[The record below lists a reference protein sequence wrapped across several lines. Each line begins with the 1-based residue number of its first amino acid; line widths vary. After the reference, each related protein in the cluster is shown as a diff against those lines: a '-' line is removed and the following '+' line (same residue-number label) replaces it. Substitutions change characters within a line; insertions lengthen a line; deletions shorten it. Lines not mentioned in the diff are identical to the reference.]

1 MKVTEL
7 NEGKKIAY
15 AVKKTVLTLD
25 GGRIALDLQKYQKD
39 YPVTLDFMTDG
50 EGNLLMNAFD
60 SLRAYVAE
68 VRLPA
73 YETETVE
80 VEDEE
85 SDAADTT
92 PADEQDAAAQ
102 AGVTGETQDA
112 ETTAQGETQKKTVTR
127 RLPLDMSKVELDL
140 FAIDGIYINQLHARC
155 RDSNIPALAGVLA
168 VVVVALRLAAILV
181 APQRHSSPLGV
192 SRLMPSRALGGGLLA
207 ELVVVLAVCGVLRGQ
222 AVSAAIVVLRLVLAH
237 VEARDLL
244 AVHAERRVYARVAGT
259 KHVAQA
265 ERRDVHH
272 NARLVLIVHQH
283 IIGGEH
289 GLHGHAHCIKVVSH
303 LSFLLKTRRPA
314 G

>member
-15 AVKKTVLTLD
+15 AVNKTVLTLD

-68 VRLPA
+68 IRLPA

-85 SDAADTT
+85 TTAADTT
-92 PADEQDAAAQ
+92 PADEQDAAEE

-112 ETTAQGETQKKTVTR
+112 ETAAQGETQKKTVTR

-140 FAIDGIYINQLHARC
+140 FAIDGIYINQL
-155 RDSNIPALAGVLA
+155 D
-168 VVVVALRLAAILV
+168 
-181 APQRHSSPLGV
+181 
-192 SRLMPSRALGGGLLA
+192 
-207 ELVVVLAVCGVLRGQ
+207 
-222 AVSAAIVVLRLVLAH
+222 
-237 VEARDLL
+237 
-244 AVHAERRVYARVAGT
+244 
-259 KHVAQA
+259 
-265 ERRDVHH
+265 
-272 NARLVLIVHQH
+272 
-283 IIGGEH
+283 GE
-289 GLHGHAHCIKVVSH
+289 
-303 LSFLLKTRRPA
+303 F
-314 G
+314 

>member
-85 SDAADTT
+85 TAAADTT
-92 PADEQDAAAQ
+92 PADEQGAAEE

-140 FAIDGIYINQLHARC
+140 FAIGGIYINQL
-155 RDSNIPALAGVLA
+155 D
-168 VVVVALRLAAILV
+168 
-181 APQRHSSPLGV
+181 
-192 SRLMPSRALGGGLLA
+192 
-207 ELVVVLAVCGVLRGQ
+207 
-222 AVSAAIVVLRLVLAH
+222 
-237 VEARDLL
+237 
-244 AVHAERRVYARVAGT
+244 
-259 KHVAQA
+259 
-265 ERRDVHH
+265 
-272 NARLVLIVHQH
+272 
-283 IIGGEH
+283 GE
-289 GLHGHAHCIKVVSH
+289 
-303 LSFLLKTRRPA
+303 F
-314 G
+314 

>member
-80 VEDEE
+80 VEDE
-85 SDAADTT
+85 DAKDSTEEAAEDTT
-92 PADEQDAAAQ
+92 PADELAAAEE
-102 AGVTGETQDA
+102 AGVTEDEQQGQDTESA
-112 ETTAQGETQKKTVTR
+112 TMAAKQPKTVTR

-140 FAIDGIYINQLHARC
+140 FAIDGIYINQL
-155 RDSNIPALAGVLA
+155 D
-168 VVVVALRLAAILV
+168 
-181 APQRHSSPLGV
+181 
-192 SRLMPSRALGGGLLA
+192 
-207 ELVVVLAVCGVLRGQ
+207 
-222 AVSAAIVVLRLVLAH
+222 
-237 VEARDLL
+237 
-244 AVHAERRVYARVAGT
+244 
-259 KHVAQA
+259 
-265 ERRDVHH
+265 
-272 NARLVLIVHQH
+272 
-283 IIGGEH
+283 GE
-289 GLHGHAHCIKVVSH
+289 
-303 LSFLLKTRRPA
+303 F
-314 G
+314 

>member
-50 EGNLLMNAFD
+50 EGILLMIAFD

-68 VRLPA
+68 IRLPA

-85 SDAADTT
+85 TAAADTT

-102 AGVTGETQDA
+102 AGVTEEAQDA
-112 ETTAQGETQKKTVTR
+112 ETVAQGETQKKTVTR

-140 FAIDGIYINQLHARC
+140 FAIDGIYINQL
-155 RDSNIPALAGVLA
+155 D
-168 VVVVALRLAAILV
+168 
-181 APQRHSSPLGV
+181 
-192 SRLMPSRALGGGLLA
+192 
-207 ELVVVLAVCGVLRGQ
+207 
-222 AVSAAIVVLRLVLAH
+222 
-237 VEARDLL
+237 
-244 AVHAERRVYARVAGT
+244 
-259 KHVAQA
+259 
-265 ERRDVHH
+265 
-272 NARLVLIVHQH
+272 
-283 IIGGEH
+283 GE
-289 GLHGHAHCIKVVSH
+289 
-303 LSFLLKTRRPA
+303 F
-314 G
+314 

>member
-85 SDAADTT
+85 ATAADTT
-92 PADEQDAAAQ
+92 PADEQDAAEE

-112 ETTAQGETQKKTVTR
+112 EAAAQGETQKKTVTR

-140 FAIDGIYINQLHARC
+140 FAIDGIYINQL
-155 RDSNIPALAGVLA
+155 D
-168 VVVVALRLAAILV
+168 
-181 APQRHSSPLGV
+181 
-192 SRLMPSRALGGGLLA
+192 
-207 ELVVVLAVCGVLRGQ
+207 
-222 AVSAAIVVLRLVLAH
+222 
-237 VEARDLL
+237 
-244 AVHAERRVYARVAGT
+244 
-259 KHVAQA
+259 
-265 ERRDVHH
+265 
-272 NARLVLIVHQH
+272 
-283 IIGGEH
+283 GE
-289 GLHGHAHCIKVVSH
+289 
-303 LSFLLKTRRPA
+303 F
-314 G
+314 

>member
-85 SDAADTT
+85 TAAADTT
-92 PADEQDAAAQ
+92 PADEQDAAEE
-102 AGVTGETQDA
+102 AGVTGEAQDA
-112 ETTAQGETQKKTVTR
+112 ETDVQGEMQKKTVTR

-140 FAIDGIYINQLHARC
+140 FAIDGIYINQL
-155 RDSNIPALAGVLA
+155 D
-168 VVVVALRLAAILV
+168 
-181 APQRHSSPLGV
+181 
-192 SRLMPSRALGGGLLA
+192 
-207 ELVVVLAVCGVLRGQ
+207 
-222 AVSAAIVVLRLVLAH
+222 
-237 VEARDLL
+237 
-244 AVHAERRVYARVAGT
+244 
-259 KHVAQA
+259 
-265 ERRDVHH
+265 
-272 NARLVLIVHQH
+272 
-283 IIGGEH
+283 GE
-289 GLHGHAHCIKVVSH
+289 
-303 LSFLLKTRRPA
+303 F
-314 G
+314 

>member
-85 SDAADTT
+85 TAAADTT
-92 PADEQDAAAQ
+92 PADEQDAAEE
-102 AGVTGETQDA
+102 AGVTEETQDA

-140 FAIDGIYINQLHARC
+140 FAIDGIYINQL
-155 RDSNIPALAGVLA
+155 D
-168 VVVVALRLAAILV
+168 
-181 APQRHSSPLGV
+181 
-192 SRLMPSRALGGGLLA
+192 
-207 ELVVVLAVCGVLRGQ
+207 
-222 AVSAAIVVLRLVLAH
+222 
-237 VEARDLL
+237 
-244 AVHAERRVYARVAGT
+244 
-259 KHVAQA
+259 
-265 ERRDVHH
+265 
-272 NARLVLIVHQH
+272 
-283 IIGGEH
+283 GE
-289 GLHGHAHCIKVVSH
+289 
-303 LSFLLKTRRPA
+303 F
-314 G
+314 

>member
-7 NEGKKIAY
+7 NEGKKNAY

-85 SDAADTT
+85 TAAADTT
-92 PADEQDAAAQ
+92 PADEQDAAEE

-112 ETTAQGETQKKTVTR
+112 EAAAQGETQKKTVTR

-140 FAIDGIYINQLHARC
+140 FAIDGIYINQL
-155 RDSNIPALAGVLA
+155 D
-168 VVVVALRLAAILV
+168 
-181 APQRHSSPLGV
+181 
-192 SRLMPSRALGGGLLA
+192 
-207 ELVVVLAVCGVLRGQ
+207 
-222 AVSAAIVVLRLVLAH
+222 
-237 VEARDLL
+237 
-244 AVHAERRVYARVAGT
+244 
-259 KHVAQA
+259 
-265 ERRDVHH
+265 
-272 NARLVLIVHQH
+272 
-283 IIGGEH
+283 GE
-289 GLHGHAHCIKVVSH
+289 
-303 LSFLLKTRRPA
+303 F
-314 G
+314 

>member
-68 VRLPA
+68 IRLPA

-80 VEDEE
+80 VEDKET
-85 SDAADTT
+85 DAADTT

-102 AGVTGETQDA
+102 AGVTEEMQDA
-112 ETTAQGETQKKTVTR
+112 EAVAQGETQKKTVTR

-140 FAIDGIYINQLHARC
+140 FAIDGIYINQL
-155 RDSNIPALAGVLA
+155 D
-168 VVVVALRLAAILV
+168 
-181 APQRHSSPLGV
+181 
-192 SRLMPSRALGGGLLA
+192 
-207 ELVVVLAVCGVLRGQ
+207 
-222 AVSAAIVVLRLVLAH
+222 
-237 VEARDLL
+237 
-244 AVHAERRVYARVAGT
+244 
-259 KHVAQA
+259 
-265 ERRDVHH
+265 
-272 NARLVLIVHQH
+272 
-283 IIGGEH
+283 GE
-289 GLHGHAHCIKVVSH
+289 
-303 LSFLLKTRRPA
+303 F
-314 G
+314 

>member
-68 VRLPA
+68 IRLPA

-80 VEDEE
+80 VEDE
-85 SDAADTT
+85 DTAAADTT
-92 PADEQDAAAQ
+92 QEDEQDAAAQ

-112 ETTAQGETQKKTVTR
+112 EAVAQGETQKKTVTR

-140 FAIDGIYINQLHARC
+140 FAIDGIYINQL
-155 RDSNIPALAGVLA
+155 D
-168 VVVVALRLAAILV
+168 
-181 APQRHSSPLGV
+181 
-192 SRLMPSRALGGGLLA
+192 
-207 ELVVVLAVCGVLRGQ
+207 
-222 AVSAAIVVLRLVLAH
+222 
-237 VEARDLL
+237 
-244 AVHAERRVYARVAGT
+244 
-259 KHVAQA
+259 
-265 ERRDVHH
+265 
-272 NARLVLIVHQH
+272 
-283 IIGGEH
+283 GE
-289 GLHGHAHCIKVVSH
+289 
-303 LSFLLKTRRPA
+303 F
-314 G
+314 

>member
-85 SDAADTT
+85 TAAADTT
-92 PADEQDAAAQ
+92 TADEQDAAEE

-112 ETTAQGETQKKTVTR
+112 EATAQGETQKKTVTR

-140 FAIDGIYINQLHARC
+140 FAIDGVYINQL
-155 RDSNIPALAGVLA
+155 D
-168 VVVVALRLAAILV
+168 
-181 APQRHSSPLGV
+181 
-192 SRLMPSRALGGGLLA
+192 
-207 ELVVVLAVCGVLRGQ
+207 
-222 AVSAAIVVLRLVLAH
+222 
-237 VEARDLL
+237 
-244 AVHAERRVYARVAGT
+244 
-259 KHVAQA
+259 
-265 ERRDVHH
+265 
-272 NARLVLIVHQH
+272 
-283 IIGGEH
+283 GE
-289 GLHGHAHCIKVVSH
+289 
-303 LSFLLKTRRPA
+303 F
-314 G
+314 

>member
-50 EGNLLMNAFD
+50 EGNMLMNAFD

-85 SDAADTT
+85 TAAADTT
-92 PADEQDAAAQ
+92 PADERDAAAQ
-102 AGVTGETQDA
+102 AGVTREAQDA
-112 ETTAQGETQKKTVTR
+112 EAAAQGETQKKTVTR

-140 FAIDGIYINQLHARC
+140 FAIDGIYINQL
-155 RDSNIPALAGVLA
+155 D
-168 VVVVALRLAAILV
+168 
-181 APQRHSSPLGV
+181 
-192 SRLMPSRALGGGLLA
+192 
-207 ELVVVLAVCGVLRGQ
+207 
-222 AVSAAIVVLRLVLAH
+222 
-237 VEARDLL
+237 
-244 AVHAERRVYARVAGT
+244 
-259 KHVAQA
+259 
-265 ERRDVHH
+265 
-272 NARLVLIVHQH
+272 
-283 IIGGEH
+283 GE
-289 GLHGHAHCIKVVSH
+289 
-303 LSFLLKTRRPA
+303 F
-314 G
+314 

>member
-85 SDAADTT
+85 TAAADTT

-102 AGVTGETQDA
+102 AGVTEEAQDA
-112 ETTAQGETQKKTVTR
+112 EAAAQGEMQKKTMTR

-140 FAIDGIYINQLHARC
+140 FAIDGIYINQL
-155 RDSNIPALAGVLA
+155 D
-168 VVVVALRLAAILV
+168 
-181 APQRHSSPLGV
+181 
-192 SRLMPSRALGGGLLA
+192 
-207 ELVVVLAVCGVLRGQ
+207 
-222 AVSAAIVVLRLVLAH
+222 
-237 VEARDLL
+237 
-244 AVHAERRVYARVAGT
+244 
-259 KHVAQA
+259 
-265 ERRDVHH
+265 
-272 NARLVLIVHQH
+272 
-283 IIGGEH
+283 GE
-289 GLHGHAHCIKVVSH
+289 
-303 LSFLLKTRRPA
+303 F
-314 G
+314 

>member
-68 VRLPA
+68 IRLPA

-85 SDAADTT
+85 TAAADTT

-102 AGVTGETQDA
+102 AGVTEETQDTEA
-112 ETTAQGETQKKTVTR
+112 AAQGEMQKKTVTR

-140 FAIDGIYINQLHARC
+140 FAIDGIYINQL
-155 RDSNIPALAGVLA
+155 D
-168 VVVVALRLAAILV
+168 
-181 APQRHSSPLGV
+181 
-192 SRLMPSRALGGGLLA
+192 
-207 ELVVVLAVCGVLRGQ
+207 
-222 AVSAAIVVLRLVLAH
+222 
-237 VEARDLL
+237 
-244 AVHAERRVYARVAGT
+244 
-259 KHVAQA
+259 
-265 ERRDVHH
+265 
-272 NARLVLIVHQH
+272 
-283 IIGGEH
+283 GE
-289 GLHGHAHCIKVVSH
+289 
-303 LSFLLKTRRPA
+303 F
-314 G
+314 

>member
-7 NEGKKIAY
+7 NEGEKIAY

-50 EGNLLMNAFD
+50 EGNMLMNAFD

-85 SDAADTT
+85 TAAADTT

-102 AGVTGETQDA
+102 AGVTGEAQDA
-112 ETTAQGETQKKTVTR
+112 ETVAQGETQKKTVTR

-140 FAIDGIYINQLHARC
+140 FAIDGIYINQL
-155 RDSNIPALAGVLA
+155 D
-168 VVVVALRLAAILV
+168 
-181 APQRHSSPLGV
+181 
-192 SRLMPSRALGGGLLA
+192 
-207 ELVVVLAVCGVLRGQ
+207 
-222 AVSAAIVVLRLVLAH
+222 
-237 VEARDLL
+237 
-244 AVHAERRVYARVAGT
+244 
-259 KHVAQA
+259 
-265 ERRDVHH
+265 
-272 NARLVLIVHQH
+272 
-283 IIGGEH
+283 GE
-289 GLHGHAHCIKVVSH
+289 
-303 LSFLLKTRRPA
+303 F
-314 G
+314 

>member
-85 SDAADTT
+85 TDAADTT

-112 ETTAQGETQKKTVTR
+112 ETAAQGEMQKKTVTR

-140 FAIDGIYINQLHARC
+140 FAIDGIYINQL
-155 RDSNIPALAGVLA
+155 D
-168 VVVVALRLAAILV
+168 
-181 APQRHSSPLGV
+181 
-192 SRLMPSRALGGGLLA
+192 
-207 ELVVVLAVCGVLRGQ
+207 
-222 AVSAAIVVLRLVLAH
+222 
-237 VEARDLL
+237 
-244 AVHAERRVYARVAGT
+244 
-259 KHVAQA
+259 
-265 ERRDVHH
+265 
-272 NARLVLIVHQH
+272 
-283 IIGGEH
+283 GE
-289 GLHGHAHCIKVVSH
+289 
-303 LSFLLKTRRPA
+303 F
-314 G
+314 

>member
-1 MKVTEL
+1 MKVVEL

-68 VRLPA
+68 IRLPA

-85 SDAADTT
+85 TAAADTT

-140 FAIDGIYINQLHARC
+140 FAISGIYINQL
-155 RDSNIPALAGVLA
+155 D
-168 VVVVALRLAAILV
+168 
-181 APQRHSSPLGV
+181 
-192 SRLMPSRALGGGLLA
+192 
-207 ELVVVLAVCGVLRGQ
+207 
-222 AVSAAIVVLRLVLAH
+222 
-237 VEARDLL
+237 
-244 AVHAERRVYARVAGT
+244 
-259 KHVAQA
+259 
-265 ERRDVHH
+265 
-272 NARLVLIVHQH
+272 
-283 IIGGEH
+283 GE
-289 GLHGHAHCIKVVSH
+289 
-303 LSFLLKTRRPA
+303 F
-314 G
+314 

>member
-50 EGNLLMNAFD
+50 EGNMLMNAFD

-85 SDAADTT
+85 TAAADTT
-92 PADEQDAAAQ
+92 PADEQDAAVQ
-102 AGVTGETQDA
+102 AGVTEEAQDA
-112 ETTAQGETQKKTVTR
+112 ETVAQGETQKKTVTR

-140 FAIDGIYINQLHARC
+140 FAIDGIYINQL
-155 RDSNIPALAGVLA
+155 D
-168 VVVVALRLAAILV
+168 
-181 APQRHSSPLGV
+181 
-192 SRLMPSRALGGGLLA
+192 
-207 ELVVVLAVCGVLRGQ
+207 
-222 AVSAAIVVLRLVLAH
+222 
-237 VEARDLL
+237 
-244 AVHAERRVYARVAGT
+244 
-259 KHVAQA
+259 
-265 ERRDVHH
+265 
-272 NARLVLIVHQH
+272 
-283 IIGGEH
+283 GE
-289 GLHGHAHCIKVVSH
+289 
-303 LSFLLKTRRPA
+303 F
-314 G
+314 

>member
-50 EGNLLMNAFD
+50 EGNMLMNAFD

-85 SDAADTT
+85 TAAADTA
-92 PADEQDAAAQ
+92 PADEQDAAEE

-112 ETTAQGETQKKTVTR
+112 EAAAQGETQKKTVTR

-140 FAIDGIYINQLHARC
+140 FAIDGIYINQL
-155 RDSNIPALAGVLA
+155 D
-168 VVVVALRLAAILV
+168 
-181 APQRHSSPLGV
+181 
-192 SRLMPSRALGGGLLA
+192 
-207 ELVVVLAVCGVLRGQ
+207 
-222 AVSAAIVVLRLVLAH
+222 
-237 VEARDLL
+237 
-244 AVHAERRVYARVAGT
+244 
-259 KHVAQA
+259 
-265 ERRDVHH
+265 
-272 NARLVLIVHQH
+272 
-283 IIGGEH
+283 GE
-289 GLHGHAHCIKVVSH
+289 
-303 LSFLLKTRRPA
+303 F
-314 G
+314 

>member
-7 NEGKKIAY
+7 NDGKKIAY

-85 SDAADTT
+85 TAAADTT
-92 PADEQDAAAQ
+92 PADEQDAAEE

-112 ETTAQGETQKKTVTR
+112 EAAAQGETQKKTVTR

-140 FAIDGIYINQLHARC
+140 FAIDGIYINQL
-155 RDSNIPALAGVLA
+155 D
-168 VVVVALRLAAILV
+168 
-181 APQRHSSPLGV
+181 
-192 SRLMPSRALGGGLLA
+192 
-207 ELVVVLAVCGVLRGQ
+207 
-222 AVSAAIVVLRLVLAH
+222 
-237 VEARDLL
+237 
-244 AVHAERRVYARVAGT
+244 
-259 KHVAQA
+259 
-265 ERRDVHH
+265 
-272 NARLVLIVHQH
+272 
-283 IIGGEH
+283 GE
-289 GLHGHAHCIKVVSH
+289 
-303 LSFLLKTRRPA
+303 F
-314 G
+314 

>member
-68 VRLPA
+68 IRLPA

-92 PADEQDAAAQ
+92 QADEQDAAEE
-102 AGVTGETQDA
+102 AGVTGEAQDA

-140 FAIDGIYINQLHARC
+140 FAIGGIYINQL
-155 RDSNIPALAGVLA
+155 D
-168 VVVVALRLAAILV
+168 
-181 APQRHSSPLGV
+181 
-192 SRLMPSRALGGGLLA
+192 
-207 ELVVVLAVCGVLRGQ
+207 
-222 AVSAAIVVLRLVLAH
+222 
-237 VEARDLL
+237 
-244 AVHAERRVYARVAGT
+244 
-259 KHVAQA
+259 
-265 ERRDVHH
+265 
-272 NARLVLIVHQH
+272 
-283 IIGGEH
+283 GE
-289 GLHGHAHCIKVVSH
+289 
-303 LSFLLKTRRPA
+303 F
-314 G
+314 

>member
-85 SDAADTT
+85 TAAADTT
-92 PADEQDAAAQ
+92 PADEQDAAEE

-112 ETTAQGETQKKTVTR
+112 EAAAQGETQKKTVTR

-140 FAIDGIYINQLHARC
+140 FAIDGIYINQL
-155 RDSNIPALAGVLA
+155 DG
-168 VVVVALRLAAILV
+168 
-181 APQRHSSPLGV
+181 
-192 SRLMPSRALGGGLLA
+192 
-207 ELVVVLAVCGVLRGQ
+207 
-222 AVSAAIVVLRLVLAH
+222 
-237 VEARDLL
+237 D
-244 AVHAERRVYARVAGT
+244 
-259 KHVAQA
+259 
-265 ERRDVHH
+265 
-272 NARLVLIVHQH
+272 
-283 IIGGEH
+283 
-289 GLHGHAHCIKVVSH
+289 
-303 LSFLLKTRRPA
+303 F
-314 G
+314 

>member
-50 EGNLLMNAFD
+50 EGNMLMNAFD

-68 VRLPA
+68 IRLPA

-85 SDAADTT
+85 TDAADTT

-102 AGVTGETQDA
+102 AGVTEEAQDA
-112 ETTAQGETQKKTVTR
+112 EAAAQGEMQKKTVTR

-140 FAIDGIYINQLHARC
+140 FAIGGIYINQL
-155 RDSNIPALAGVLA
+155 D
-168 VVVVALRLAAILV
+168 
-181 APQRHSSPLGV
+181 
-192 SRLMPSRALGGGLLA
+192 
-207 ELVVVLAVCGVLRGQ
+207 
-222 AVSAAIVVLRLVLAH
+222 
-237 VEARDLL
+237 
-244 AVHAERRVYARVAGT
+244 
-259 KHVAQA
+259 
-265 ERRDVHH
+265 
-272 NARLVLIVHQH
+272 
-283 IIGGEH
+283 GE
-289 GLHGHAHCIKVVSH
+289 
-303 LSFLLKTRRPA
+303 F
-314 G
+314 

>member
-50 EGNLLMNAFD
+50 EGNMLMNAFD

-68 VRLPA
+68 IRLPA

-85 SDAADTT
+85 TDAADTT

-102 AGVTGETQDA
+102 AGVTGEMQDA
-112 ETTAQGETQKKTVTR
+112 EAATQGETQKKTVTR

-140 FAIDGIYINQLHARC
+140 FAIGGIYINQL
-155 RDSNIPALAGVLA
+155 D
-168 VVVVALRLAAILV
+168 
-181 APQRHSSPLGV
+181 
-192 SRLMPSRALGGGLLA
+192 
-207 ELVVVLAVCGVLRGQ
+207 
-222 AVSAAIVVLRLVLAH
+222 
-237 VEARDLL
+237 
-244 AVHAERRVYARVAGT
+244 
-259 KHVAQA
+259 
-265 ERRDVHH
+265 
-272 NARLVLIVHQH
+272 
-283 IIGGEH
+283 GE
-289 GLHGHAHCIKVVSH
+289 
-303 LSFLLKTRRPA
+303 F
-314 G
+314 

>member
-15 AVKKTVLTLD
+15 AVKKTVLTMD

-50 EGNLLMNAFD
+50 EGNLLMHAFD

-85 SDAADTT
+85 TAAADTT
-92 PADEQDAAAQ
+92 PADEQDAAEE

-112 ETTAQGETQKKTVTR
+112 EAAAQGETQKKTVTR

-140 FAIDGIYINQLHARC
+140 FAIDGIYINQL
-155 RDSNIPALAGVLA
+155 D
-168 VVVVALRLAAILV
+168 
-181 APQRHSSPLGV
+181 
-192 SRLMPSRALGGGLLA
+192 
-207 ELVVVLAVCGVLRGQ
+207 
-222 AVSAAIVVLRLVLAH
+222 
-237 VEARDLL
+237 
-244 AVHAERRVYARVAGT
+244 
-259 KHVAQA
+259 
-265 ERRDVHH
+265 
-272 NARLVLIVHQH
+272 
-283 IIGGEH
+283 GE
-289 GLHGHAHCIKVVSH
+289 
-303 LSFLLKTRRPA
+303 F
-314 G
+314 

>member
-68 VRLPA
+68 IRLPA

-85 SDAADTT
+85 TAAADTT
-92 PADEQDAAAQ
+92 PADEQDAAEE

-112 ETTAQGETQKKTVTR
+112 EAATQGETQKKTVTR

-140 FAIDGIYINQLHARC
+140 FAIDGIYINQL
-155 RDSNIPALAGVLA
+155 D
-168 VVVVALRLAAILV
+168 
-181 APQRHSSPLGV
+181 
-192 SRLMPSRALGGGLLA
+192 
-207 ELVVVLAVCGVLRGQ
+207 
-222 AVSAAIVVLRLVLAH
+222 
-237 VEARDLL
+237 
-244 AVHAERRVYARVAGT
+244 
-259 KHVAQA
+259 
-265 ERRDVHH
+265 
-272 NARLVLIVHQH
+272 
-283 IIGGEH
+283 GE
-289 GLHGHAHCIKVVSH
+289 
-303 LSFLLKTRRPA
+303 F
-314 G
+314 

>member
-50 EGNLLMNAFD
+50 EGNMLMNAFD

-85 SDAADTT
+85 TVAADTT

-102 AGVTGETQDA
+102 AGVTEETQDA
-112 ETTAQGETQKKTVTR
+112 ETAAQGEMQKKTVTR

-140 FAIDGIYINQLHARC
+140 FAIDGIYINQL
-155 RDSNIPALAGVLA
+155 D
-168 VVVVALRLAAILV
+168 
-181 APQRHSSPLGV
+181 
-192 SRLMPSRALGGGLLA
+192 
-207 ELVVVLAVCGVLRGQ
+207 
-222 AVSAAIVVLRLVLAH
+222 
-237 VEARDLL
+237 
-244 AVHAERRVYARVAGT
+244 
-259 KHVAQA
+259 
-265 ERRDVHH
+265 
-272 NARLVLIVHQH
+272 
-283 IIGGEH
+283 GE
-289 GLHGHAHCIKVVSH
+289 
-303 LSFLLKTRRPA
+303 F
-314 G
+314 

>member
-68 VRLPA
+68 IRLPA

-80 VEDEE
+80 VEDE
-85 SDAADTT
+85 DTAAADTT
-92 PADEQDAAAQ
+92 PEDEQDAAAQ

-112 ETTAQGETQKKTVTR
+112 EAVAQGETQKKTVTR

-140 FAIDGIYINQLHARC
+140 FAIDGIYINQL
-155 RDSNIPALAGVLA
+155 D
-168 VVVVALRLAAILV
+168 
-181 APQRHSSPLGV
+181 
-192 SRLMPSRALGGGLLA
+192 
-207 ELVVVLAVCGVLRGQ
+207 
-222 AVSAAIVVLRLVLAH
+222 
-237 VEARDLL
+237 
-244 AVHAERRVYARVAGT
+244 
-259 KHVAQA
+259 
-265 ERRDVHH
+265 
-272 NARLVLIVHQH
+272 
-283 IIGGEH
+283 GE
-289 GLHGHAHCIKVVSH
+289 
-303 LSFLLKTRRPA
+303 F
-314 G
+314 

>member
-50 EGNLLMNAFD
+50 EGNLMMNAFD

-85 SDAADTT
+85 TAAADTT
-92 PADEQDAAAQ
+92 PADEQDAAEE
-102 AGVTGETQDA
+102 AGVTREAQDA
-112 ETTAQGETQKKTVTR
+112 EAAAQGETQKKTVTR

-140 FAIDGIYINQLHARC
+140 FAIDGIYINQL
-155 RDSNIPALAGVLA
+155 D
-168 VVVVALRLAAILV
+168 
-181 APQRHSSPLGV
+181 
-192 SRLMPSRALGGGLLA
+192 
-207 ELVVVLAVCGVLRGQ
+207 
-222 AVSAAIVVLRLVLAH
+222 
-237 VEARDLL
+237 
-244 AVHAERRVYARVAGT
+244 
-259 KHVAQA
+259 
-265 ERRDVHH
+265 
-272 NARLVLIVHQH
+272 
-283 IIGGEH
+283 GE
-289 GLHGHAHCIKVVSH
+289 
-303 LSFLLKTRRPA
+303 F
-314 G
+314 